1 MRIETRALLQ
11 DLSPRADDSASSLP
25 PPRLGPTLQGVADAQ
40 KADATE
46 PTLQLPAPN
55 ERPNLR
61 EMSPR
66 ELAGLAHDFYL
77 EGLLSWDEY
86 RLVGFPSELHPDF
99 DATIGSLT
107 GERAEPDKP
116 RDMIS
121 AWQYRLDFERTHNT
135 NDPTRIARTERILNV
150 LRWQET
156 PGVKVDV

>member
-1 MRIETRALLQ
+1 MRIEPRASLQ
-11 DLSPRADDSASSLP
+11 DISSRTDDLASTLQ
-25 PPRLGPTLQGVADAQ
+25 PPRLGPALQDFAQ
-40 KADATE
+40 TQISVSEEAR
-46 PTLQLPAPN
+46 PQLPPPS

-61 EMSPR
+61 DMSPR

-77 EGLLSWDEY
+77 EGVLTWDEY

-116 RDMIS
+116 RDMIA
-121 AWQYRLDFERTHNT
+121 AWQYRLDFERNHNAQ
-135 NDPTRIARTERILNV
+135 DPQRVARTERVLNV